1 MNLNKCSF
9 YCLFGLICSLFIT
22 SCGGSETTSKYIPDV
37 SKIQASSQLIRF
49 DKDLM
54 AIDSTNVEA
63 GLAELQE
70 KHPAFAP
77 FYLKNILPNFERL
90 NLSQATKRYLTDEYS
105 QILHDSVAYFFSDNT
120 ELKQIFTDMSKYYAY
135 YFSDKQNPFERVY
148 TYTSA
153 YQFGCFTNPD
163 NKEAYVAVGLDYA
176 LGENHKAYS
185 YTENLRHQ
193 YIRQRLTKDN
203 LPVLAAEVVVTD
215 IMDAEVK
222 LGGNYFID
230 HMIYN
235 GKKYFLID
243 LLMPKI
249 DDHLKFGFTKD
260 QMAYCIPKEASLYE
274 NLSKSIDLYSDDVI
288 KFRQY
293 VNPGPFDPEKD
304 RHSNAGSWLG
314 MKMVQSY
321 YRKIRNEIKHEM
333 SGKTKQDIDR
343 AALRKTLEEVQAQ
356 AFLKKYKPK
365 RG

>member
-1 MNLNKCSF
+1 M
-9 YCLFGLICSLFIT
+9 
-22 SCGGSETTSKYIPDV
+22 D
-37 SKIQASSQLIRF
+37 
-49 DKDLM
+49 M
-54 AIDSTNVEA
+54 A
-63 GLAELQE
+63 
-70 KHPAFAP
+70 
-77 FYLKNILPNFERL
+77 
-90 NLSQATKRYLTDEYS
+90 
-105 QILHDSVAYFFSDNT
+105 
-120 ELKQIFTDMSKYYAY
+120 KYYAY
-135 YFSDKQNPFERVY
+135 YFSDNKNPFERVY

-153 YQFGCFTNPD
+153 YQFGCFTNPND
-163 NKEAYVAVGLDYA
+163 KEAYVAVGLDYA
-176 LGENHKAYS
+176 LGENHKAYIH
-185 YTENLRHQ
+185 TENLRYQ

-203 LPVLAAEVVVTD
+203 LPVLAAEAVVND

-235 GKKYFLID
+235 GKKYFLVD
-243 LLMPKI
+243 LLMPKTE
-249 DDHLKFGFTKD
+249 DHLKFGLTKD

-288 KFRQY
+288 KYRQY

-314 MKMVQSY
+314 MKIVQSY

-333 SGKTKQDIDR
+333 SGKPKQDIDR